1 MGIIN
6 NFFHILQII
15 MKIIV
20 CKIDKKY
27 KLSNSINLSFYMP
40 TNSNFNFTNNSVV
53 TLELPFSEH
62 VEELR
67 QRIFLIVG
75 VILLF
80 TFFSFVEVKS
90 PVKFLELPI
99 NNVKFFQL
107 SPGEYFI
114 STVKISFYTGLL
126 FSSPVAIGQLILF
139 LLPGLTKKETK
150 IILPLLIS
158 SLVLFGLGLTFS
170 YYTLVPAALNFFL
183 NYSEEVIEPFWS
195 FDQYFEFILVLFYST
210 GLAFQI
216 PIIQIL
222 VGLLNIVSAK
232 QMLSAWRYV
241 ILLSTVLGAIL
252 TPSTDPLTQLLLS
265 LAILL
270 LYFSGLGILFLIKN

>member
-1 MGIIN
+1 
-6 NFFHILQII
+6 
-15 MKIIV
+15 
-20 CKIDKKY
+20 
-27 KLSNSINLSFYMP
+27 MP
-40 TNSNFNFTNNSVV
+40 TNSNFNFTKNSAI

-67 QRIFLIVG
+67 QRLFLIAGIIVS
-75 VILLF
+75 F
-80 TFFSFVEVKS
+80 TCFAFIEVKS
-90 PVKFLELPI
+90 LVKILELPI

-114 STVKISFYTGLL
+114 STVKIAFYTGLL
-126 FSSPVAIGQLILF
+126 FSSPFIIGQLILF

-158 SLVLFGLGLTFS
+158 SLVLFGLGLAFS
-170 YYTLVPAALNFFL
+170 YYTLIPAALNFFL
-183 NYSEEVIEPFWS
+183 NYSEEVLEPFWS

-216 PIIQIL
+216 PILQIL
-222 VGLLNIVSAK
+222 VGLLNIVSPK

-241 ILLSTVLGAIL
+241 ILISTVLGAIL

-265 LAILL
+265 FAILL

>member
-1 MGIIN
+1 M
-6 NFFHILQII
+6 
-15 MKIIV
+15 V
-20 CKIDKKY
+20 
-27 KLSNSINLSFYMP
+27 
-40 TNSNFNFTNNSVV
+40 TNSNFNFTNNTII

-62 VEELR
+62 IEELR
-67 QRIFLIVG
+67 QRIFILFGI
-75 VILLF
+75 ILLL
-80 TFFSFVEVKS
+80 TCVAFFEVKILVKILEY
-90 PVKFLELPI
+90 PV

-114 STVKISFYTGLL
+114 STIKISFYTGLL
-126 FSSPVAIGQLILF
+126 FASPFVISQIILF

-150 IILPLLIS
+150 IILPLLLS
-158 SLVLFGLGLTFS
+158 SLILFGLGLAFS

-183 NYSEEVIEPFWS
+183 NYSEEVLEPFWS

-222 VGLLNIVSAK
+222 IGLLNIVSAQ
-232 QMLSAWRYV
+232 QMLGAWRYI
-241 ILLSTVLGAIL
+241 ILASTILGAIL

-265 LAILL
+265 MAILL
-270 LYFSGLGILFLIKN
+270 LYLSGIGILFLIKN

>member
-27 KLSNSINLSFYMP
+27 KLSNSINLFFNMP

-67 QRIFLIVG
+67 QRLFLIVG
-75 VILLF
+75 IIFLF
-80 TFFSFVEVKS
+80 TCFAFVEVKS
-90 PVKFLELPI
+90 LVKILELPI

-114 STVKISFYTGLL
+114 STIKIAFYTGLL
-126 FSSPVAIGQLILF
+126 FSIPFVIGQLILF
-139 LLPGLTKKETK
+139 LLPGLTKKRRR
-150 IILPLLIS
+150 
-158 SLVLFGLGLTFS
+158 LFCH
-170 YYTLVPAALNFFL
+170 Y
-183 NYSEEVIEPFWS
+183 
-195 FDQYFEFILVLFYST
+195 
-210 GLAFQI
+210 
-216 PIIQIL
+216 
-222 VGLLNIVSAK
+222 
-232 QMLSAWRYV
+232 
-241 ILLSTVLGAIL
+241 
-252 TPSTDPLTQLLLS
+252 
-265 LAILL
+265 
-270 LYFSGLGILFLIKN
+270 

>member
-1 MGIIN
+1 MT
-6 NFFHILQII
+6 
-15 MKIIV
+15 
-20 CKIDKKY
+20 
-27 KLSNSINLSFYMP
+27 
-40 TNSNFNFTNNSVV
+40 TNSNFNFTNKTTV

-62 VEELR
+62 IEELR
-67 QRIFLIVG
+67 QRIFLVFGI
-75 VILLF
+75 ILLLTCIAF
-80 TFFSFVEVKS
+80 IDIKSLVKI
-90 PVKFLELPI
+90 LELPVS
-99 NNVKFFQL
+99 NVKFFQL

-126 FSSPVAIGQLILF
+126 FSSPFVIGQLILF
-139 LLPGLTKKETK
+139 LLPGLTSKETK
-150 IILPLLIS
+150 IILPLLLS
-158 SLVLFGLGLTFS
+158 SLLLFGLGLAFS

-183 NYSEEVIEPFWS
+183 SYSEEVLEPLWS

-222 VGLLNIVSAK
+222 IGLLNIVSAK
-232 QMLSAWRYV
+232 QMLDAWRYV
-241 ILLSTVLGAIL
+241 ILISTIIGAIL

-270 LYFSGLGILFLIKN
+270 LYFSGLGILFLLKN